1 MRNLER
7 YVPRC
12 RIFLLDGKKFRTN
25 LLAVFF
31 DIPLRRETA
40 TKTALLAE
48 LLKRGCEP
56 YPSPQALAKRA
67 EEMYGALWD
76 VSVVKKGSRQLLLF
90 SLETLKA
97 VDLEESLNFLR
108 DLILRPLAEKGA
120 FPDKT
125 VERQKKILRRK
136 LRNLQDDKRE
146 YARRRALEETAA
158 GTPWAVSA
166 DGYEEDLDGI
176 DGKSLYEYYCK
187 LLQEESVKVFFCG
200 DTEERRKV
208 LALRKCFPGRAALQ
222 DGDGEA
228 EERKTPPHFI
238 RERKDG
244 EQTRLVLGFG
254 AEEMDSGRGRAA
266 FLLMNRL
273 LGGGPDSRLFQEI
286 REEKGLCYDV
296 KSFCYPLSPWLFV
309 QAGIKEE
316 DSRETA
322 GSVLKNIETLEKEG
336 VPRKKLEQAKESLLR
351 EYSGME
357 DQPWAM
363 VDFFA
368 EQALQGQELSSE
380 KFLRRIERLDDGD
393 IRRAAGRL
401 RLKAIY
407 LLGGKEGTA

>member
-12 RIFLLDGKKFRTN
+12 RIFLLDGRKFRTN

-108 DLILRPLAEKGA
+108 DLILRPLAEQGA
-120 FPDKT
+120 FPAEM

-187 LLQEESVKVFFCG
+187 LLREESVKVFFCG
-200 DTEERRKV
+200 DSEERRKV
-208 LALRKCFPGRAALQ
+208 LALRKCFPGRAALL
-222 DGDGEA
+222 DGYEEA
-228 EERKTPPHFI
+228 EERKAPPHFI

-254 AEEMDSGRGRAA
+254 AEDMDSGRGRAA

-273 LGGGPDSRLFQEI
+273 LGGGPDSCLLVIGSLPVIGRIFRICHEFFCSI
-286 REEKGLCYDV
+286 CFLCNVSFISGSLCISEHLCCQDV
-296 KSFCYPLSPWLFV
+296 FISNYRNFSRILSGIDCHWYCNTCHSKSGCS
-309 QAGIKEE
+309 
-316 DSRETA
+316 
-322 GSVLKNIETLEKEG
+322 
-336 VPRKKLEQAKESLLR
+336 
-351 EYSGME
+351 YS
-357 DQPWAM
+357 
-363 VDFFA
+363 
-368 EQALQGQELSSE
+368 S
-380 KFLRRIERLDDGD
+380 
-393 IRRAAGRL
+393 
-401 RLKAIY
+401 
-407 LLGGKEGTA
+407 